1 MELVGLGSET
11 ASEAEIAAVCKEVK
25 IRQPVVGARGEYSQ
39 NKKKVEIAVD
49 ALGCWKLVQ
58 FEVVVNV
65 QYR

>member
-25 IRQPVVGARGEYSQ
+25 IRQPVVGARGEYLQ
-39 NKKKVEIAVD
+39 NKKRVEIGVD
-49 ALGCWKLVQ
+49 ELGRWELVT

-65 QYR
+65 

>member
-39 NKKKVEIAVD
+39 NKKRVEIAVD
-49 ALGCWKLVQ
+49 KMGRWELVQ
-58 FEVVVNV
+58 FEVVANV
-65 QYR
+65 